1 MRFLDPVA
9 SPSGACLASFWRW
22 SSTGD
27 AGVNGNPAA
36 RLHQVM
42 GPGFAKRS
50 KSLSLCYH
58 YVIIMLS
65 QFWVSYVTCHIY
77 VRCNLVW
84 RAGSALLPK
93 MRYPELAL
101 DVQTPLNERNS
112 RDKPWQAQNIAKTI
126 YRICVII
133 SFYFSV
139 QDELTPTVRD
149 CDILHKARPPRLAC
163 LHQFLHLV
171 ELPHQGGVEASRI
184 SQQMR
189 WSVTEWLHH
198 DNILWETLLQMFMF
212 NHRNVQ

>member
-50 KSLSLCYH
+50 LKSICHLCYH
-58 YVIIMLS
+58 YVIICYLS
-65 QFWVSYVTCHIY
+65 SESVMSHVTSMF
-77 VRCNLVW
+77 VW
-84 RAGSALLPK
+84 RASSALLPK

-101 DVQTPLNERNS
+101 DVQTPLNQRNS
-112 RDKPWQAQNIAKTI
+112 RDKPWQAQNIAKII
-126 YRICVII
+126 YRICEII
-133 SFYFSV
+133 SYYFSV

-149 CDILHKARPPRLAC
+149 CDILHKARPPRLAF

>member
-1 MRFLDPVA
+1 MAILRRDFI
-9 SPSGACLASFWRW
+9 
-22 SSTGD
+22 
-27 AGVNGNPAA
+27 
-36 RLHQVM
+36 
-42 GPGFAKRS
+42 RS
-50 KSLSLCYH
+50 WDLVLPKDLKSLCHLCYNLSLCYH
-58 YVIIMLS
+58 YVIICYLS
-65 QFWVSYVTCHIY
+65 SESVMSHVTSMF
-77 VRCNLVW
+77 VW

-101 DVQTPLNERNS
+101 DVQTPLNQRNS
-112 RDKPWQAQNIAKTI
+112 RDKPWQAVTRAKHRKNHLQKLCKMS
-126 YRICVII
+126 Y
-133 SFYFSV
+133 YFSV

-149 CDILHKARPPRLAC
+149 CDILHKARPPRLAF

-212 NHRNVQ
+212 NYRNVQ

>member
-1 MRFLDPVA
+1 MAILRRDFI
-9 SPSGACLASFWRW
+9 
-22 SSTGD
+22 
-27 AGVNGNPAA
+27 
-36 RLHQVM
+36 
-42 GPGFAKRS
+42 RS
-50 KSLSLCYH
+50 WDLVLPKDLKSLCHLCYNLSLCYH
-58 YVIIMLS
+58 YVIICYLS
-65 QFWVSYVTCHIY
+65 SESVMSHVTSMF
-77 VRCNLVW
+77 VW

-101 DVQTPLNERNS
+101 DVQTPLNQRNS
-112 RDKPWQAQNIAKTI
+112 RDKPWQAVTSAKHRKNHLQNLCKMS
-126 YRICVII
+126 Y
-133 SFYFSV
+133 YFSV

-149 CDILHKARPPRLAC
+149 CDILHKARPPRLAF

-212 NHRNVQ
+212 NYRNVQ